1 VYIAS
6 ANNSFS
12 ASQFAEIPLAPASG
26 RSPPAPKQPRSPTT
40 PTTQRQRRAEYN
52 RAELKRQLA
61 EAKARLERYEAEGR
75 DRNGKRKGK
84 FYESPPP
91 ASKSCTPEPD
101 TPPLYTPKSGVLGIA
116 GRAALA
122 LPVRCAAPNPPSP
135 GTTSPRWSPSCEEPP
150 LSSVKSVCEEL
161 CESERCNNTKDT
173 RHGKTKWRKNCSVCI
188 ARGGPPLRSSPSEQ
202 IKRSGISSKRAREN
216 DDDSKFL
223 KGKMQGE
230 QQRKR
235 LKKEKKL
242 SSGDIADELDNMLST
257 TATKP
262 RKPAPSVRAKKIVNQ
277 VPVDSS
283 EGSESELTAI
293 DEESGEEQD
302 DSE

>member
-1 VYIAS
+1 
-6 ANNSFS
+6 
-12 ASQFAEIPLAPASG
+12 
-26 RSPPAPKQPRSPTT
+26 
-40 PTTQRQRRAEYN
+40 
-52 RAELKRQLA
+52 
-61 EAKARLERYEAEGR
+61 
-75 DRNGKRKGK
+75 
-84 FYESPPP
+84 
-91 ASKSCTPEPD
+91 
-101 TPPLYTPKSGVLGIA
+101 
-116 GRAALA
+116 
-122 LPVRCAAPNPPSP
+122 
-135 GTTSPRWSPSCEEPP
+135 
-150 LSSVKSVCEEL
+150 
-161 CESERCNNTKDT
+161 
-173 RHGKTKWRKNCSVCI
+173 
-188 ARGGPPLRSSPSEQ
+188 
-202 IKRSGISSKRAREN
+202 
-216 DDDSKFL
+216 
-223 KGKMQGE
+223 MQGE